1 MKDRSR
7 DATGGKDP
15 KEHHLVFDDVTALD
29 PQSLLQELQET
40 SRRLDAAAEQLEHAH
55 QQNERLVAA
64 LQQAKEQI
72 AALRAEVD
80 KLAAPP
86 SSYGTVLQGHP
97 EGTADVWTGGRK
109 LKVNVAPGV

>member
-1 MKDRSR
+1 MRNRNR
-7 DATGGKDP
+7 DMAGGKDP
-15 KEHHLVFDDVTALD
+15 KDPHLIFDDLAALD
-29 PQSLLQELQET
+29 PQALMQELQET

-64 LQQAKEQI
+64 LQQAKEQL

-86 SSYGTVLQGHP
+86 NS
-97 EGTADVWTGGRK
+97 
-109 LKVNVAPGV
+109 